1 MTICLVSLLQDE
13 NVNFYNENLMTNI
26 SGSDV
31 YLLSKDCVKQVDHGI
46 YFFLCIK
53 NTTFLY
59 LIWHILIVC

>member
-46 YFFLCIK
+46 YFFLCI
-53 NTTFLY
+53 
-59 LIWHILIVC
+59 